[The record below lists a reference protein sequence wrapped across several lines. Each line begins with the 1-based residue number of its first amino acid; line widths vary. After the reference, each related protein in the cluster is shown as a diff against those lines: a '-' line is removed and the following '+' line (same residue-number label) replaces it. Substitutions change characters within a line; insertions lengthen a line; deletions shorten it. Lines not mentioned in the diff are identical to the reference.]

1 MTRLINFFFPL
12 SLTLLT
18 LVSRNIE
25 KAFLQNNAA
34 TLAAICQPHSAIQV
48 SLPEPIGFSDVLSPK
63 QIRVFF
69 KRLFARYPT
78 FEFFIESP
86 FPLFLPGDRWFIR
99 ARWSFLEKES
109 LQQHVFRI
117 YFQVKAPDRIQPRG
131 GEWKIIEIRAEKI

>member
-1 MTRLINFFFPL
+1 MIRLINFFFPL

-18 LVSRNIE
+18 LTSRNIE
-25 KAFLQNNAA
+25 RAFLQNNAA
-34 TLAAICQPHSAIQV
+34 TLAAICQPNSAIQV
-48 SLPEPIGFSDVLSPK
+48 SLPEPISFSDVLTAK

-69 KRLFARYPT
+69 ERLLARYPT

-86 FPLFLPGDRWFIR
+86 FPLFLPGDHWFIR
-99 ARWSFLEKES
+99 ARWSFLEKRS

-117 YFQVKAPDRIQPRG
+117 YFQVKVAKSPQERG